1 MGYRIVAAVAIVGGI
16 GFTICA
22 GVLVG
27 LIIAHP
33 DAMPWWRATNYATPA
48 QSVALHLGYAGLVL
62 LGAATI
68 GFVLVFQHRLSAV
81 AAVGGVVGGISAF
94 AVPFAILLPIGSA
107 IVVADLGRLRILRW
121 WLAIPFIGSAI
132 AFFVVMLPATGPAH
146 LDGTVTFALLYPVAW
161 VVLGAWLARGAPQ
174 AVAQPTA
181 N

>member
-33 DAMPWWRATNYATPA
+33 DAMPWWRATSYATPA
-48 QSVALHLGYAGLVL
+48 QSVALHLGYAGLVA
-62 LGAATI
+62 LGVASI
-68 GFVLVFQHRLSAV
+68 GLAFVFQVRLGAV
-81 AAVGGVVGGISAF
+81 AAVAGVVGGLSAF

-121 WLAIPFIGSAI
+121 SLAIPFIVSAV
-132 AFFVVMLPATGPAH
+132 AFFVVMLPATGPGH
-146 LDGTVTFALLYPVAW
+146 LDGTVVFALVYPIAW
-161 VVLGAWLARGAPQ
+161 VVLGAWLARGVPH
-174 AVAQPTA
+174 AVAKPA
-181 N
+181 A